1 MSIKYNYL
9 RCRLPVLIEPKTICR
24 AKVVAKDEEQKK
36 TTISEGENHLF
47 PECDMKLG
55 GEQNE

>member
-1 MSIKYNYL
+1 MSIEYNYL

-24 AKVVAKDEEQKK
+24 VKVVAKDEGQKK

-47 PECDMKLG
+47 PECGAKMDG
-55 GEQNE
+55 GAG